1 MNNLYLGRFISPE
14 VFYVPHHDTQ
24 VSVDQW
30 TSTLTTRSFTKI
42 QSVFYTTD
50 SQLTCFEENR
60 SFKQTLS
67 YFTPN
72 VPIKPSTL
80 PLHLTST
87 GPILVNLPL
96 PGAVSIPFPMPL
108 SEIDSACGVRSPYRI
123 YPDPMPEK
131 WYIALATDTKQVSMS
146 VLQVC
151 DPPIGS
157 TFTDTLTYSA
167 MNIDEFALTGTLPYS
182 MDSAGL
188 ITITTVAATI
198 GTYFFKVK
206 A

>member
-1 MNNLYLGRFISPE
+1 MLLAWNSEKLILARSNFKTLELHQWNILRQLNMNNLYMGRFISPE

-30 TSTLTTRSFTKI
+30 TSSLTTRSFTKI
-42 QSVFYTTD
+42 QSIFYTTD

-72 VPIKPSTL
+72 VPILPSAL
-80 PLHLTST
+80 SLHLTSA
-87 GPILVNLPL
+87 GSILVNLPL
-96 PGAVSIPFPMPL
+96 PGAVSIPFPLPL

-131 WYIALATDTKQVSMS
+131 WYIAIATDTKQVSMS
-146 VLQVC
+146 VL
-151 DPPIGS
+151 
-157 TFTDTLTYSA
+157 
-167 MNIDEFALTGTLPYS
+167 
-182 MDSAGL
+182 
-188 ITITTVAATI
+188 
-198 GTYFFKVK
+198 
-206 A
+206 